1 MGSVKPDE
9 KVKKYDTRT
18 QPAFHEANKSFFEKF
33 CNCCIAQN
41 EKNELTRQEVS
52 FHNVRFNGFRSITI
66 TSSRTSKCSHMTRKT
81 QITSKV

>member
-52 FHNVRFNGFRSITI
+52 FHSEGLTDSDLLLLQVRGRASAT
-66 TSSRTSKCSHMTRKT
+66 
-81 QITSKV
+81 V